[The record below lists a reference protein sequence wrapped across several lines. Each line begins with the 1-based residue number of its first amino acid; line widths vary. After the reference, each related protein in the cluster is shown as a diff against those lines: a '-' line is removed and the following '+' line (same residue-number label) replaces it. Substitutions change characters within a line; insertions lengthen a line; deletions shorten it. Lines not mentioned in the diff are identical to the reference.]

1 MNTPADDP
9 ARNQFF
15 RFSFKRS
22 LGSGLVSIAFRRSE
36 PSGRMDTEFGGQVIA
51 FERDNSSTIGAG
63 LTTQLSKLRKRH
75 ILKFFPASWG
85 HTLSPKLSV
94 LSKCWKSKMVVW
106 NIQEDR
112 TPDLRSLPLV
122 KRNYKSKSII
132 WSNKKSTWALEAAA
146 GEAKGIGRPGTKSL
160 DQKKVLF

>member
-1 MNTPADDP
+1 MIDNRFFSGHSEKFVWERSIPSRASFRFITGLVKTLVYGS
-9 ARNQFF
+9 ARNPFF
-15 RFSFKRS
+15 RFSLKRS

-85 HTLSPKLSV
+85 HTLSPCLKQMLEV
-94 LSKCWKSKMVVW
+94 QDGGLEHPRGHL
-106 NIQEDR
+106 IH
-112 TPDLRSLPLV
+112 
-122 KRNYKSKSII
+122 
-132 WSNKKSTWALEAAA
+132 ALF
-146 GEAKGIGRPGTKSL
+146 PW
-160 DQKKVLF
+160 